1 MWWINAAREVTHPDC
16 APIAEPEPN
25 MPNDT
30 ALRASALIERIQS
43 DYHERHR
50 RSLPPLLAMAAA
62 LEARGLADGIT
73 NELKAIGD
81 ALEQHMFKEE
91 MRLFPMMEQGGNT
104 LIVQLMD
111 DLHREHDDHG
121 SALKTWHAN
130 LAVLTPPPD
139 GQADL
144 QALRDATQALL
155 ADLEEHIRTEND
167 ELFPMF
173 EPGAQA
179 RMA

>member
-1 MWWINAAREVTHPDC
+1 
-16 APIAEPEPN
+16 

-30 ALRASALIERIQS
+30 ARRASALIERIQTT
-43 DYHERHR
+43 YHDRHR
-50 RSLPPLLAMAAA
+50 ESLPPLLAMAAA
-62 LEARGLADGIT
+62 LEARGLAEGIT
-73 NELKAIGD
+73 AELRAIGD

-111 DLHREHDDHG
+111 DLHREHDEH
-121 SALKTWHAN
+121 STALHTWSAN
-130 LAVLTPPPD
+130 LAMLTPPPD
-139 GQADL
+139 GQAGL

-155 ADLEEHIRTEND
+155 AELEEHIRTEND

-173 EPGAQA
+173 EPGARA
-179 RMA
+179 RTA